1 MLLMAIFAAVA
12 LVLAAVGVY
21 GMMAYSVT
29 QRRHEIGIRMAMGAQ
44 AGSILK
50 LVARQGMLLAATGTA
65 IGLALA
71 FAFTRVITSLLFEVS
86 ATDPKTFIAITILLL
101 IVSIVAI
108 LVPARK
114 ALSVDP
120 IQTIRYL

>member
-1 MLLMAIFAAVA
+1 MLLLAIFATVA
-12 LVLAAVGVY
+12 LALAAVGVY

-50 LVARQGMLLAATGTA
+50 LVARQGMLLAAIGIV
-65 IGLALA
+65 IGLCLA
-71 FAFTRVITSLLFEVS
+71 FALTRVMTSLLFEVS
-86 ATDPKTFIAITILLL
+86 ATDPQTFIGISILLL
-101 IVSIVAI
+101 AVSLVAI
-108 LVPARK
+108 LVPALR

-120 IQTIRYL
+120 IVTIRYE